1 MASQNPSQRSSI
13 PKPLDTPRTNPLET
27 SCRKSGELSSK
38 GLSVHRGVQGRI
50 NRRTPQVAH
59 TVTNNSA
66 WIRNSQICPPET
78 GPRPCS
84 SAVSWRIGS
93 CAKFGS
99 ASCRVGPTGTVFRS
113 AVRLSS
119 PVTARECSRIE
130 LRPSRYFT
138 SSGP

>member
-27 SCRKSGELSSK
+27 NWRNSGELSSK
-38 GLSVHRGVQGRI
+38 GLSVHRGVHGRI

-66 WIRNSQICPPET
+66 RIRNIQICPPE
-78 GPRPCS
+78 PRARSCS
-84 SAVSWRIGS
+84 SATSWRTGS
-93 CAKFGS
+93 GVKFGS
-99 ASCRVGPTGTVFRS
+99 VSCRVGPTGTVFRS

-119 PVTARECSRIE
+119 RATARECRRIE
-130 LRPSRYFT
+130 LRPSGYFT
-138 SSGP
+138 SSEP